1 MGRFLLFLL
10 RLVAVTAGFVFACA
24 VAACANLLLNS
35 MIVPGAL
42 AHLQARGVDL
52 RLVIGLIGLA
62 SLFGHAAFLPSVA
75 LILVGEFARL
85 RGPLVYTLGGG
96 VVSAIVLVLAHRAGV
111 PITLEQRHLAIDLV
125 SGLLGGFGYWSV
137 AGHNA
142 GRWLPS
148 QMEPPK

>member
-1 MGRFLLFLL
+1 VKRFLLLLL

-24 VAACANLLLNS
+24 VAACFNLLLNS

-42 AHLQARGVDL
+42 AHLEARGIDV
-52 RLVIGLIGLA
+52 RLVIGLVGLA

-96 VVSAIVLVLAHRAGV
+96 VVAGLVLVLARREGV
-111 PITLEQRHLAIDLV
+111 PLLLDPRHVAIDLV
-125 SGLLGGFGYWSV
+125 CGLLGGFGYWVV

-148 QMEPPK
+148 QIELPG